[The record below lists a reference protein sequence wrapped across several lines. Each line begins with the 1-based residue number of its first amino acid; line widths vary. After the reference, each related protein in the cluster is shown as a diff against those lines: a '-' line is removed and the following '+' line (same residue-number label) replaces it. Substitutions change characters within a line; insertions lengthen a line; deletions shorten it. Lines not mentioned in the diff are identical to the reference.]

1 MLKSNLKPIAMAVG
15 MTFVA
20 SLATVTTAY
29 ADENPFAAN
38 ELTSGYN
45 LLAGA
50 EGKCGEGKCGE
61 DKGGEGKC
69 GEGKCGE
76 DKGGEG
82 KCGEG
87 KCGEDKGGEGKCGE
101 DKGGEGKCG
110 GAA

>member
-20 SLATVTTAY
+20 SLAVATTTY
-29 ADENPFAAN
+29 ADENPFAVN
-38 ELTSGYN
+38 ELNSAYN
-45 LLAGA
+45 VLAGA
-50 EGKCGEGKCGE
+50 E
-61 DKGGEGKC
+61 
-69 GEGKCGE
+69 
-76 DKGGEG
+76 GEG

-110 GAA
+110 EDKGGEGKCGEDKGGEGKCGGNA